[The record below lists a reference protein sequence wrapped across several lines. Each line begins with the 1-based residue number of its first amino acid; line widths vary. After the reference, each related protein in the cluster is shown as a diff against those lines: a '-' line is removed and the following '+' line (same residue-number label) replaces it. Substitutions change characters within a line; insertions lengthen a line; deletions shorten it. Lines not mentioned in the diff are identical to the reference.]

1 MPDKTFLSELRK
13 AREEEYFR
21 KQEQAFKDE
30 RRRLALREAE
40 KSALGAVIGISDD
53 HLVTELL
60 DEGFTAENI
69 PVLYL
74 APALEVAWADGSVS
88 DRERVS
94 MLKFACEQGANK
106 DSPAYG
112 QLSAWLTHKPPAEF
126 FALRLRLI
134 ASVCGSQTPSEGKAT
149 VTRVLSYCS
158 QIAAASGSWFGLG
171 SKVSRTEAEVF
182 DRITRYLR
190 ERISSR

>member
-1 MPDKTFLSELRK
+1 M
-13 AREEEYFR
+13 
-21 KQEQAFKDE
+21 
-30 RRRLALREAE
+30 
-40 KSALGAVIGISDD
+40 IGISDD

-74 APALEVAWADGSVS
+74 TPALEVAWADGSVS
-88 DRERVS
+88 DSERVS
-94 MLKFACEQGANK
+94 VLKFACEQGANK

-134 ASVCGSQTPSEGKAT
+134 GSVCGSQTPSEGKAT
-149 VTRVLSYCS
+149 DDKSTVLLLSDCGSIGKLVGLIEGLADGSRGFRQNHPILTGAHFLSVTRRDEGYDAVDSSLRHCRVSNE
-158 QIAAASGSWFGLG
+158 AKAGS
-171 SKVSRTEAEVF
+171 SVTA
-182 DRITRYLR
+182 ITATIQYAIL
-190 ERISSR
+190 EPH

>member
-1 MPDKTFLSELRK
+1 M
-13 AREEEYFR
+13 
-21 KQEQAFKDE
+21 
-30 RRRLALREAE
+30 
-40 KSALGAVIGISDD
+40 
-53 HLVTELL
+53 TELL

-134 ASVCGSQTPSEGKAT
+134 ASVFGSQTL
-149 VTRVLSYCS
+149 V
-158 QIAAASGSWFGLG
+158 
-171 SKVSRTEAEVF
+171 
-182 DRITRYLR
+182 R
-190 ERISSR
+190 ERLL

>member
-1 MPDKTFLSELRK
+1 MG
-13 AREEEYFR
+13 
-21 KQEQAFKDE
+21 
-30 RRRLALREAE
+30 RRL
-40 KSALGAVIGISDD
+40 
-53 HLVTELL
+53 
-60 DEGFTAENI
+60 
-69 PVLYL
+69 
-74 APALEVAWADGSVS
+74 
-88 DRERVS
+88 RERSRALS
-94 MLKFACEQGANK
+94 MLKFACEQGATK

-190 ERISSR
+190 SAFPLGNSPRRRLRCRRQQLAPIAGFPTKLKAGTQVFLQSQPPSMYAILEPHRQSKPS